1 VRRRLAKYV
10 VVIDLDIYD
19 EDKSECME
27 PLAIEKALYQYS
39 MIPREIVETQHGM
52 HVYLDI
58 PLNQRDSFYKI
69 FAIRSMFGDDICRLM
84 FDEARYI
91 AGLKANR
98 LFTDR
103 EVIYRL

>member
-1 VRRRLAKYV
+1 VRRRLAKYT

-19 EDKSECME
+19 EDKMKCVE
-27 PLAIEKALYQYS
+27 PLALEKALYQYS
-39 MIPREIVETQHGM
+39 IIPREIVETKHGI

-69 FAIRSMFGDDICRLM
+69 FAIRSMFGDDACRLM
-84 FDEARYI
+84 FDEARYN

-103 EVIYRL
+103 EVIYKP